1 MIITRQH
8 IFSFIFLAIF
18 STIQL
23 ITFASLAQPALAD
36 QAGTLF
42 NSQTGVNEIG
52 KVYGSQQTD
61 IRVIIA
67 NIIQIVLGFLA
78 IIFLVLVLYAG
89 FRYMTAAGNEEQTKK
104 AVTQIRDAVIGLI
117 IVLISWSVTEYIIRW
132 LSYAVD
138 NKVNTF

>member
-1 MIITRQH
+1 MVITRKH
-8 IFSFIFLAIF
+8 VFSFIFLAIF

-23 ITFASLAQPALAD
+23 ITFASLAQPVLAD
-36 QAGTLF
+36 NSLF
-42 NSQTGVNEIG
+42 SGQTGINEIG

-61 IRVIIA
+61 IRVVVA
-67 NIIQIVLGFLA
+67 NIIQRVLEFLA

-89 FRYMTAAGNEEQTKK
+89 FRYMTAAGNEDQTKK

-132 LSYAVD
+132 ISYAVD
-138 NKVNTF
+138 NKVTGF

>member
-8 IFSFIFLAIF
+8 VFSFIFLAIF

-36 QAGTLF
+36 PSLF
-42 NSQTGVNEIG
+42 NSQTGINEIG
-52 KVYGSQQTD
+52 KVYGNQQTD
-61 IRVIIA
+61 IRVVIA

-78 IIFLVLVLYAG
+78 IIFLVLTLYAG

-104 AVTQIRDAVIGLI
+104 ALSQITDAVIGLVVVI
-117 IVLISWSVTEYIIRW
+117 ASWALVSFIIRM
-132 LSYAVD
+132 LSLAI
-138 NKVNTF
+138 